1 MDGLEHKFTNL
12 RVSPRGKMGAGRDGV
27 DFGRLMSQDYRR
39 EWLEE
44 RERKEQQHKD
54 KLKVC

>member
-1 MDGLEHKFTNL
+1 
-12 RVSPRGKMGAGRDGV
+12 MGGGRDGV

-39 EWLEE
+39 EWFEQ

-54 KLKVC
+54 KLKVS

>member
-1 MDGLEHKFTNL
+1 MTMVTNNL
-12 RVSPRGKMGAGRDGV
+12 RVSPRGNMGKGRDGV

-39 EWLEE
+39 EWFEQ

-54 KLKVC
+54 KLKVN